1 MDDELSLFLKV
12 CLAVVLGVVALAFL
26 CVGLDFTANNIQQ
39 YNACQELQEVSE
51 LEHHFDIW
59 NGCIVKY
66 NDYWF
71 KPSDFPFA
79 ELKLEQGD

>member
-1 MDDELSLFLKV
+1 MDEDLSLFLKI
-12 CLAVVLGVVALAFL
+12 CLFIVIGVIALAFL
-26 CVGLDFTANNIQQ
+26 CAGLDFAVYNIQQ

-59 NGCIVKY
+59 NGCLVKY

-71 KPSDFPFA
+71 KPDNFPFQ
-79 ELKLEQGD
+79 EIDLNK